1 MGQPA
6 DCAVQ
11 PLPGGGYRLFCAD
24 QPDGGVIALVL
35 EVRDRR
41 GDGVGWRLQPK
52 VFMQG
57 PARRD
62 LGEPRQGARLDHI
75 LQR

>member
-1 MGQPA
+1 MGRPA

-11 PLPGGGYRLFCAD
+11 PLPGGGYRLSCND
-24 QPDGGVIALVL
+24 QPNGGFIALVL

-57 PARRD
+57 PR
-62 LGEPRQGARLDHI
+62 GAV
-75 LQR
+75 